1 MTSEL
6 EQRFKRAT
14 AWAHGPIRWAVRFRL
29 APGPFKTLRNLSLLA
44 LSRAMELQLWL
55 LLWKT

>member
-14 AWAHGPIRWAVRFRL
+14 AWAHGPISWAVRFRL
-29 APGPFKTLRNLSLLA
+29 V
-44 LSRAMELQLWL
+44 SRAMDLQLFFL
-55 LLWKT
+55 LLKK

>member
-14 AWAHGPIRWAVRFRL
+14 AWA
-29 APGPFKTLRNLSLLA
+29 PGPFKTLRKLPLMA
-44 LSRAMELQLWL
+44 VSRAMELQLFF
-55 LLWKT
+55 LLWKK

>member
-14 AWAHGPIRWAVRFRL
+14 AWAHGLINLACRFRL
-29 APGPFKTLRNLSLLA
+29 APGPFKTLRKLPLMA
-44 LSRAMELQLWL
+44 VSRAMELQLL
-55 LLWKT
+55 FLLWKK